1 MNDNLIFV
9 DLKAINLNTAGNR
22 YKIKGYKS
30 PNPKLQSE
38 SFIKADWVLAYTAQK
53 QAIAYQ

>member
-38 SFIKADWVLAYTAQK
+38 SFIKAD
-53 QAIAYQ
+53 